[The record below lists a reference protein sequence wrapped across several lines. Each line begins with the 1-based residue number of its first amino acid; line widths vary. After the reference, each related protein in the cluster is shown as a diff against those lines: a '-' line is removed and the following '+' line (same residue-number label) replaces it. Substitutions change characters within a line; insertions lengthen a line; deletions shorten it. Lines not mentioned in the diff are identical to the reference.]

1 MPLQG
6 IPDSRSLAAP
16 PTEFPDLKLHSHF
29 GAGVGTG
36 GAFVAIRSRG
46 AIGTILAAQ

>member
-16 PTEFPDLKLHSHF
+16 PTEFPDLKLHSRRR
-29 GAGVGTG
+29 GRPP
-36 GAFVAIRSRG
+36 IRSLPG
-46 AIGTILAAQ
+46 VANDILYA